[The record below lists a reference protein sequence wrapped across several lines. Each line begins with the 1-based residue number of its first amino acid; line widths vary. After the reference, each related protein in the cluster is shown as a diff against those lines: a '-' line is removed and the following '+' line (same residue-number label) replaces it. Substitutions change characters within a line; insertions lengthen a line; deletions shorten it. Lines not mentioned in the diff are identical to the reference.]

1 MTNETIQ
8 TIRSRRSCR
17 AYKPE
22 QITNEELEAVLGAGT
37 YAASAM
43 GKQSAKIVV
52 VQDAATREKLSR
64 MNAAIM
70 GKDCDP
76 MYGAPTILV
85 VLADANAKCAVQ
97 DGSLVMGNLMLAAA
111 SLGLGSCWI
120 NRAKEEFESE
130 EGKTLLKKWGIEGEW
145 IGVGHCIWATRRGPS
160 ARRAPQIGL
169 HPQGVIPDKS
179 RSTMKP
185 DYKLVAKAKYIHTTA
200 DLASEIWHEVYKRYY
215 PGKQLDTL
223 VEELQSAEAIE
234 ADIDND
240 VNYFLVVLGGKNI
253 GYFAWKMEN
262 TALHLMHLYLKPE
275 YRGKA
280 IGRDIVLSCERLA
293 RGEGK
298 GRMWCTVHAKA
309 LPVQQFFKAL
319 RYRSLKPAEQETGT
333 VPRNELV
340 FEHTL

>member
-97 DGSLVMGNLMLAAA
+97 DGSLVMGNLMNAAA
-111 SLGLGSCWI
+111 SLGIGSCWI
-120 NRAKEEFESE
+120 HRAKEVFASE
-130 EGKTLLKKWGIEGEW
+130 EGKALLKKWGVEGDYEG
-145 IGVGHCIWATRRGPS
+145 IGHCVLGYPAGDVP
-160 ARRAPQIGL
+160 
-169 HPQGVIPDKS
+169 
-179 RSTMKP
+179 
-185 DYKLVAKAKYIHTTA
+185 KAKPRKENY
-200 DLASEIWHEVYKRYY
+200 VYYV
-215 PGKQLDTL
+215 D
-223 VEELQSAEAIE
+223 
-234 ADIDND
+234 
-240 VNYFLVVLGGKNI
+240 
-253 GYFAWKMEN
+253 
-262 TALHLMHLYLKPE
+262 
-275 YRGKA
+275 
-280 IGRDIVLSCERLA
+280 
-293 RGEGK
+293 
-298 GRMWCTVHAKA
+298 
-309 LPVQQFFKAL
+309 
-319 RYRSLKPAEQETGT
+319 
-333 VPRNELV
+333 
-340 FEHTL
+340 

>member
-37 YAASAM
+37 YAAS
-43 GKQSAKIVV
+43 
-52 VQDAATREKLSR
+52 AATREKLSR

-145 IGVGHCIWATRRGPS
+145 IGVGHCILGYPAGDPQP
-160 ARRAPQIGL
+160 AAPR
-169 HPQGVIPDKS
+169 KS
-179 RSTMKP
+179 
-185 DYKLVAKAKYIHTTA
+185 DYI
-200 DLASEIWHEVYKRYY
+200 
-215 PGKQLDTL
+215 
-223 VEELQSAEAIE
+223 
-234 ADIDND
+234 
-240 VNYFLVVLGGKNI
+240 
-253 GYFAWKMEN
+253 
-262 TALHLMHLYLKPE
+262 LK
-275 YRGKA
+275 
-280 IGRDIVLSCERLA
+280 V
-293 RGEGK
+293 
-298 GRMWCTVHAKA
+298 
-309 LPVQQFFKAL
+309 
-319 RYRSLKPAEQETGT
+319 
-333 VPRNELV
+333 
-340 FEHTL
+340 

>member
-52 VQDAATREKLSR
+52 VQD
-64 MNAAIM
+64 AAIM

-145 IGVGHCIWATRRGPS
+145 IGVGHCILGYPAGDPQP
-160 ARRAPQIGL
+160 AAPR
-169 HPQGVIPDKS
+169 KS
-179 RSTMKP
+179 
-185 DYKLVAKAKYIHTTA
+185 DYI
-200 DLASEIWHEVYKRYY
+200 
-215 PGKQLDTL
+215 
-223 VEELQSAEAIE
+223 
-234 ADIDND
+234 
-240 VNYFLVVLGGKNI
+240 
-253 GYFAWKMEN
+253 
-262 TALHLMHLYLKPE
+262 LK
-275 YRGKA
+275 
-280 IGRDIVLSCERLA
+280 V
-293 RGEGK
+293 
-298 GRMWCTVHAKA
+298 
-309 LPVQQFFKAL
+309 
-319 RYRSLKPAEQETGT
+319 
-333 VPRNELV
+333 
-340 FEHTL
+340 

>member
-130 EGKTLLKKWGIEGEW
+130 EGKALLKKWASRASGSASATAS
-145 IGVGHCIWATRRGPS
+145 WATPPGTLSPPRPANRITS
-160 ARRAPQIGL
+160 
-169 HPQGVIPDKS
+169 S
-179 RSTMKP
+179 RC
-185 DYKLVAKAKYIHTTA
+185 D
-200 DLASEIWHEVYKRYY
+200 
-215 PGKQLDTL
+215 
-223 VEELQSAEAIE
+223 
-234 ADIDND
+234 
-240 VNYFLVVLGGKNI
+240 
-253 GYFAWKMEN
+253 
-262 TALHLMHLYLKPE
+262 
-275 YRGKA
+275 
-280 IGRDIVLSCERLA
+280 
-293 RGEGK
+293 
-298 GRMWCTVHAKA
+298 
-309 LPVQQFFKAL
+309 
-319 RYRSLKPAEQETGT
+319 
-333 VPRNELV
+333 PRQK
-340 FEHTL
+340 

>member
-1 MTNETIQ
+1 
-8 TIRSRRSCR
+8 
-17 AYKPE
+17 
-22 QITNEELEAVLGAGT
+22 
-37 YAASAM
+37 
-43 GKQSAKIVV
+43 
-52 VQDAATREKLSR
+52 
-64 MNAAIM
+64 
-70 GKDCDP
+70 
-76 MYGAPTILV
+76 
-85 VLADANAKCAVQ
+85 
-97 DGSLVMGNLMLAAA
+97 
-111 SLGLGSCWI
+111 
-120 NRAKEEFESE
+120 
-130 EGKTLLKKWGIEGEW
+130 
-145 IGVGHCIWATRRGPS
+145 
-160 ARRAPQIGL
+160 
-169 HPQGVIPDKS
+169 
-179 RSTMKP
+179 MKP

-253 GYFAWKMEN
+253 GY
-262 TALHLMHLYLKPE
+262 
-275 YRGKA
+275 
-280 IGRDIVLSCERLA
+280 DIVLSCERLA

>member
-111 SLGLGSCWI
+111 SLGLGSCWRSGAS
-120 NRAKEEFESE
+120 RAS
-130 EGKTLLKKWGIEGEW
+130 GSASATAS
-145 IGVGHCIWATRRGPS
+145 WATPPGTLSPPRPANRITS
-160 ARRAPQIGL
+160 
-169 HPQGVIPDKS
+169 S
-179 RSTMKP
+179 RC
-185 DYKLVAKAKYIHTTA
+185 D
-200 DLASEIWHEVYKRYY
+200 
-215 PGKQLDTL
+215 
-223 VEELQSAEAIE
+223 
-234 ADIDND
+234 
-240 VNYFLVVLGGKNI
+240 
-253 GYFAWKMEN
+253 
-262 TALHLMHLYLKPE
+262 
-275 YRGKA
+275 
-280 IGRDIVLSCERLA
+280 
-293 RGEGK
+293 
-298 GRMWCTVHAKA
+298 
-309 LPVQQFFKAL
+309 
-319 RYRSLKPAEQETGT
+319 
-333 VPRNELV
+333 PRQK
-340 FEHTL
+340 